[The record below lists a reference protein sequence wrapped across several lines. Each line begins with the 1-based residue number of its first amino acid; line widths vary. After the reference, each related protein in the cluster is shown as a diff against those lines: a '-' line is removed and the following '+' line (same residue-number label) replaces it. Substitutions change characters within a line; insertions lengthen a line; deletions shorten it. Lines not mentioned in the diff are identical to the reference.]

1 MLLFV
6 LFKQKTAYVMLISVW
21 SSDVFSSE
29 LGAVDLVGEQQFGE
43 DRSLGQGK
51 ARRLEVEQVRP
62 QYFARHQIG
71 GELDAPIVEPDGA
84 GEGLR
89 EQGLG
94 GARRAFEQDVSAR
107 EQRAR
112 DHAGQLG
119 LTEHG

>member
-1 MLLFV
+1 M
-6 LFKQKTAYVMLISVW
+6 
-21 SSDVFSSE
+21 
-29 LGAVDLVGEQQFGE
+29 
-43 DRSLGQGK
+43 R
-51 ARRLEVEQVRP
+51 EVEQGRT
-62 QYFARHQIG
+62 QYGARHQVG

-107 EQRAR
+107 EQRDR

-119 LTEHG
+119 LTEHGFRDLAFDRRAERLDAFRSEEHTSELQSLMRNSYAVFCLKTKKLKTKQ